1 MRQFG
6 PLVTVLIAT
15 LSLSGCQSTIDD
27 VANNITNTLQDIGNL
42 GEERAKP
49 ADYAEWHESG
59 DQYFYQVK
67 ISAKVPL
74 KEFRKRVYYTLSHKD
89 GTASEVMFHST
100 IYDFDK
106 NSLNFFDKS
115 NAYNSFVNSKE
126 LGAGKMIEYYTPWL
140 DMRFTTEGD
149 YHVFTVTP
157 REIEIGEG
165 RKGNFERALYFN
177 NGAKVENYQFNFEK
191 FGKQVNSKLKKLE
204 GIAISI
210 PATTRYNGSIT
221 LSNDDVTAFAN
232 IQRLHNSTY
241 LSSNKK
247 NDSEKSGVFR
257 TNEGDVLFH
266 FSLYPYKGVSKVQY
280 DFSLPSIQTYYSFR
294 NGKSTPYKDDLDK
307 NYNKVVLKSAL
318 SSFND

>member
-1 MRQFG
+1 MRQYG
-6 PLVTVLIAT
+6 PLVTVLVAT

-49 ADYAEWHESG
+49 ADYAVWHESG
-59 DQYFYQVK
+59 DQYFYQVR

-74 KEFRKRVYYTLSHKD
+74 KEFRERVHYALSHES
-89 GTASEVMFHST
+89 GAASEVEFYST
-100 IYDFDK
+100 IADFDK
-106 NSLNFFDKS
+106 NSLNFFDRS
-115 NAYNSFVNSKE
+115 NAFNTFISSKE
-126 LGAGKMIEYYTPWL
+126 LGEGKVISYEAPWL
-140 DMRFTTEGD
+140 DMRFTTKGD
-149 YHVFTVTP
+149 YHVFTIAP
-157 REIEIGEG
+157 RETKNREG
-165 RKGNFERALYFN
+165 NKGHFERGLYFN
-177 NGAKVENYQFNFEK
+177 NGTKVENFQFDFDK
-191 FGKQVNSKLKKLE
+191 FRKQVNSKLKELE

-210 PATTRYNGSIT
+210 PATTRYNGSTT

-247 NDSEKSGVFR
+247 NDSEKSGFFR

-307 NYNKVVLKSAL
+307 NYNKVILKSAL